1 MEISKSLAAE
11 VRCLWLHVAE
21 WSLLIQTGSYVDK
34 MVQPDWSNFPRLI
47 QRDLDNGLL
56 LRQFVLKA
64 RV

>member
-34 MVQPDWSNFPRLI
+34 MVQPDWSNFPRLM